1 VNAPEPAS
9 DHTDSQGSWR
19 PSSKSEI
26 AEDIAF
32 ERLQALHAG
41 AVAPVIAGLVFAL
54 VVAHV
59 VEPYFGAAMAW
70 GWCLSK
76 MAIGLVRLLVSLS
89 FARAPQRRLHMRRWL
104 FIFTAVLLVDA
115 ISWGMMGALFSQSGH
130 LLVDGLI
137 LAGIV
142 GVAAVSLF
150 PLLHYRQLA
159 IPFLAIGLLPIAL
172 AYAFSGQYGSWHVV
186 GGLALY
192 FAVLSVEAI
201 RSERRALE
209 LLRLRFE
216 NSAIAASQRDA
227 LALARHAS
235 SAKSRFLATVSHE
248 LRTPLNG
255 ILGTVALMRL
265 DPLEAKQ
272 GERLGVVK
280 QSADHLLTV
289 LGDLLDFSRIEHGRI
304 DLQPQVTALST
315 MVHEV
320 TDLLT
325 ALAADRGLRLQVQ
338 LSPDLPAHVLCDA
351 ARVKQVLHNLLGNA
365 LKFTPSGG
373 RVSLSVSLS
382 PSASAPEPR
391 QLRFEV
397 LDSGPGIP
405 QADHE
410 RIFQAFEQSATTSTQ
425 GPLGTGLGLT
435 ISRELARAMGGDV
448 ICRPAPGGGACFGF
462 TLRCVPTA
470 APEAPPHPAGAP
482 LAPLKGEVLL
492 VEDQPVNAMVAQALL
507 EHFGLQVSTVAN
519 GALALASLEQH
530 RPDLVLMDCQMPE
543 MDGWEATRRW
553 RVLEAAQ
560 PTQTRL
566 PIIALT
572 ANAVQGDRERCLAAG
587 MDGYLA
593 KPFEPATLHALL
605 SQWLPQ
611 AG

>member
-1 VNAPEPAS
+1 MSAPTPAP
-9 DHTDSQGSWR
+9 DKDLQGPWRAATD
-19 PSSKSEI
+19 PSI

-41 AVAPVIAGLVFAL
+41 AVAPVLAGLVFAV

-59 VEPYFGAAMAW
+59 VAPFFGEVLAW
-70 GWCLSK
+70 GWCISK

-89 FARAPQRRLHMRRWL
+89 FARAPLRRLQMRRWL
-104 FIFTAVLLVDA
+104 FIFTAVLVVDA
-115 ISWGMMGALFSQSGH
+115 VSWGMMGALFSQSGH

-137 LAGIV
+137 LAGTV

-159 IPFLAIGLLPIAL
+159 IPFLAIGLLPIAV
-172 AYAFSGQYGSWHVV
+172 AYALSGQYGSWHVV

-192 FAVLSVEAI
+192 FAVLSAEAL

-235 SAKSRFLATVSHE
+235 AAKSRFLATVSHE

-265 DPLEAKQ
+265 EPLEAKQ

-304 DLQPQVTALST
+304 DLQPQVTALAT
-315 MVHEV
+315 MVREV

-365 LKFTPSGG
+365 LKFTPAGG
-373 RVSLSVSLS
+373 QVSLSVSLS
-382 PSASAPEPR
+382 TPADQPTSQ
-391 QLRFEV
+391 QLHFAV
-397 LDSGPGIP
+397 TDSGPGVP

-410 RIFQAFEQSATTSTQ
+410 RIFQAFEQSANTSTQ
-425 GPLGTGLGLT
+425 GHIGTGLGLT

-448 ICRPAPGGGACFGF
+448 RCRHAPGGGACFDF
-462 TLRCVPTA
+462 TLRCVPMP
-470 APEAPPHPAGAP
+470 APEAPNTPTRAL
-482 LAPLKGEVLL
+482 LAPLTGHVLL
-492 VEDQPVNAMVAQALL
+492 VEDQAVNAMVAQALL

-519 GALALASLEQH
+519 GVLALASLEQQ

-553 RVLEAAQ
+553 RVLEAAD
-560 PTQTRL
+560 PTQARL

-572 ANAVQGDRERCLAAG
+572 ANAVQGDRERCLQAG

-593 KPFEPATLHALL
+593 KPFEAETLHALL